1 MSFYR
6 EAKKIVG
13 DSHFWVPFC
22 VLLLGIA
29 LLVALS

>member
-1 MSFYR
+1 MGFGR
-6 EAKKIVG
+6 EAGKIAG
-13 DSHFWVPFC
+13 DSHFWVPFF

>member
-1 MSFYR
+1 MSFSH

-22 VLLLGIA
+22 VLLIGIA